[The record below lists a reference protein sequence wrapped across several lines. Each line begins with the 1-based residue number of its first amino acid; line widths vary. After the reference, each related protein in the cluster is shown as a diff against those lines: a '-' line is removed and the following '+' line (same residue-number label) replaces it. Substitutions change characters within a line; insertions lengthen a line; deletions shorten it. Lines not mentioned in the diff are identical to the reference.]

1 MGSEMNCGKEEWT
14 KIIWRSKIFAIQFK
28 KYVKDKVPNV
38 TTEETSRKSLSG
50 FLHKY
55 KWSALEPDI
64 YQDIEPDNY
73 FEFRDTKVPDNK
85 QNHNNIKQNYA
96 WEHHERISCKRC
108 WYNHA
113 CKHVWR
119 KWWSLNIPDNS
130 REAGEDH

>member
-1 MGSEMNCGKEEWT
+1 M
-14 KIIWRSKIFAIQFK
+14 
-28 KYVKDKVPNV
+28 PNV

-85 QNHNNIKQNYA
+85 QNHNNIKQNFSQTF
-96 WEHHERISCKRC
+96 ERDKFYGRVINESGVLCVFVIII
-108 WYNHA
+108 Y
-113 CKHVWR
+113 
-119 KWWSLNIPDNS
+119 LIQFLF
-130 REAGEDH
+130 